1 MRLVLVAR
9 YLERITDHA
18 INVVERVNYIE
29 TGELRQFKTS
39 LPEVVQEIQAP
50 ITPQKS

>member
-18 INVVERVNYIE
+18 INVVERVHYIE
-29 TGELRQFKTS
+29 TGVLQQFTDSHPSDTRDNPPK
-39 LPEVVQEIQAP
+39 
-50 ITPQKS
+50 